1 MKNRSFVRV
10 RLTAATCT
18 RHYESWRPSCGRT
31 RTAARIVRV
40 APGLD
45 QPSEET
51 ELLSGL
57 YCFSTREGKGRGSPA
72 ATIMAFTVLVGVSTL
87 LSRAQTHV
95 RDLPDA
101 PGFNSSPQS
110 PGSAAGPAAPATVSG
125 TVVDPN
131 GDVVPGARVVLTGIN
146 GADLQIKQAGSNG
159 EFTFS
164 GLPAETFSLTVTAPG
179 MGTVVSPDIVV
190 GAGEIRF
197 LPTVVLPVN
206 AGVTEVHVTANSVE
220 IAEEEVHVEE
230 SQRVFGIVPNFYS
243 AYDWNAPPLNA
254 GQKFNLAFR
263 SEIDP
268 MTFAGAAAVAEAEE
282 YRGIYPGYGTGLSGF
297 GKRFTA
303 QYANDFASRM
313 IGSAVFPSLLH
324 QDPRYFYRGSG
335 SVRSRVL
342 YAIKSAFICRGD
354 SGRDEFDYSHIL
366 GDLAAGSLAN
376 LYYPESNEGAKLI
389 FTNGLIEIGGMA
401 GTNLIREFLLRG
413 ITSHAPRNP

>member
-1 MKNRSFVRV
+1 MKAGVSPADAPDRREIVHV
-10 RLTAATCT
+10 AA
-18 RHYESWRPSCGRT
+18 
-31 RTAARIVRV
+31 
-40 APGLD
+40 GLD

-57 YCFSTREGKGRGSPA
+57 YCFSMLQGKGRGSLS
-72 ATIMAFTVLVGVSTL
+72 ATIMVLTVLVGVSTL
-87 LSRAQTHV
+87 ACRAQTQAQ
-95 RDLPDA
+95 DLPDA

-110 PGSAAGPAAPATVSG
+110 PGSPAGPAAPATISG

-146 GADLQIKQAGSNG
+146 GADSQIKQAGNNG
-159 EFTFS
+159 EFIFS
-164 GLPAETFSLTVTAPG
+164 GLPAETFKLTVTAPG

-190 GAGEIRF
+190 AAGETRY
-197 LPTVVLPVN
+197 LPRVVLPLNV
-206 AGVTEVHVTANSVE
+206 GVTEIHVTANSVE
-220 IAEEEVHVEE
+220 IAEEEVHLEE
-230 SQRVFGIVPNFYS
+230 SQRVLGIVPNFYS

-254 GQKFNLAFR
+254 RQKFALAVR

-268 MTFAGAAAVAEAEE
+268 MTFAGAAAVAGAEE
-282 YRGIYPGYGTGLSGF
+282 YRGIYPGYGTGFSGF
-297 GKRFTA
+297 GKRFAA

-324 QDPRYFYRGSG
+324 QDPRYFYKGTG
-335 SVRSRVL
+335 SVHSRVL

-354 SGRDEFDYSHIL
+354 NGKDEFDYSHIL
-366 GDLAAGSLAN
+366 GDFAAGNLAN

-401 GTNLIREFLLRG
+401 GTNLIREFVLKG
-413 ITSHAPRNP
+413 ITAHAPRNP